1 MEATSAQIDASF
13 WKVNNISPTTLGRTY
28 RIHLR
33 FKPSHC
39 HEQCKYPLHTSNGKN
54 QKTSWIYLVTSVI
67 SNPMSRT
74 KGQDKWEG
82 MTISRYYRSVAVA
95 SATALLFS
103 SSFGGFYAASEAIGS
118 SLSQLMRGKP
128 GHFTDSPRAAYLGS
142 KPGKSKDRGGLWSK
156 QALDAAA
163 KSKLKKRNPRI
174 GLYVWDSAMEMA
186 ESFQMPPMHTLAVYP
201 QAGSSLPWEGSFGG
215 VNSGNGNKTTSL
227 NLFSWKT
234 RGGMSVDFTL
244 FHNSQTSYNDEL
256 GHGWTWTYD
265 IYINHSGATAT
276 VHHGDG
282 TAIPFTDPDYTSGG
296 GEEEEPGGGS
306 TTGTT
311 GSGSDAGGDGQS
323 KSYQQVQDELE
334 AKSLTDNPFTAPTGI
349 FDELVQ
355 HTDGTWTLTKKDGT
369 ELKFNDDGF
378 LEEIEDRNGN
388 AITIALNG
396 ANYATRVTDATGRY
410 FDIDLDGSNN
420 FESVTS
426 PDGKVWTFTRNGSDD
441 LVEVEWP
448 ELDSTTYTDEFAYS
462 SHRIVTHTDKRG
474 KDWTFTYNMDGSLA
488 TEKNPYNHTWTYI
501 YASTYSEIEN
511 PLGKKTRH
519 NYSSGKL
526 ASVVDEAS
534 YSTSQTLGAINKP
547 TSVTDKRGKTW
558 TYTYDA
564 KGNVLT
570 KTNPL
575 SKTWEY
581 TYDGDNNVLTAE
593 DPLGNITEYTYDAN
607 GNLTDVED
615 PLNRATAE
623 NVYDAYGQLL
633 SVENAL
639 GKITEFAY
647 DAHGNLETIEDPLT
661 HTTTLDYDVMG
672 RLTSTTDAL
681 SNVESV
687 AYDEWGRPVTYTH
700 PGSVTSLV
708 AYDAESNTTA
718 TTNELGKVTSYVYDN
733 AGRLTST
740 TNAESETESYAY
752 NNAGYRTSVTNGR
765 GKTRTYTYT
774 DRGEVATLTL
784 PDSSVEAW
792 SYNGSGATSA
802 YTNPLSQVIYY
813 AYDDAGRQTGIDY
826 PTGTDVSFS
835 YDHADKRTGMTDSTG
850 STGWTY
856 NAASELTGFNSPQG
870 NLTYTYTSAG
880 QRATMVDGG
889 LTTTYTYDD
898 AGRLTN
904 LENGYSEDTAFVYD
918 NANRLT
924 QQTFDTGQKSIFGYD
939 ARGRQTS
946 VDHKTSANAV
956 LSEEDYV
963 YDDGGNLTSK
973 TVNSVTTTYT
983 YDDIDQLL
991 SESRTGYSASY
1002 TYDANG
1008 NRASKT
1014 LGGVTEVYTNDDADK
1029 LTEIKVG
1036 GSTVKSFGYD
1046 TAGRTTSV
1054 VTGAG
1059 TTTVAYDYEGRIS
1072 TITYPSTATNTF
1084 TYNGLDTRVSKV
1096 DSAGTATYK
1105 RDGAHVTAPVIGD
1118 GSAVYTPGISERRSS
1133 TSKFYG
1139 SDRLGTNSV
1148 ETNTSQAVI
1157 ATKTYDAFGMPVAS
1171 TGSSASPFGFAG
1183 QSGYQE
1189 DVDSG
1194 LKLLGHRYY
1203 DASTGRFLTRDPIQD
1218 GRNWYTYTNNNPTQ
1232 YIDPNGHEMVTIL
1245 LIGAAALF
1253 IAGLVRGAS
1262 EAQEIIDEGKEN
1274 RENMDEDFGEGDD
1287 KGYEEGMREVE
1298 RLNKEAAEYLKEGIE
1313 DQYIYGVPG
1322 KIAGEAAETVTQGGS
1337 QAVEVT
1343 LTGAREMWDLITQEI
1358 ENAKGGKKK

>member
-1 MEATSAQIDASF
+1 MLGSSLSRA
-13 WKVNNISPTTLGRTY
+13 IS
-28 RIHLR
+28 
-33 FKPSHC
+33 
-39 HEQCKYPLHTSNGKN
+39 
-54 QKTSWIYLVTSVI
+54 VV
-67 SNPMSRT
+67 
-74 KGQDKWEG
+74 
-82 MTISRYYRSVAVA
+82 

-103 SSFGGFYAASEAIGS
+103 SSFGGFYAASETIGA

-142 KPGKSKDRGGLWSK
+142 KPGKTKDRGGMWSK
-156 QALDAAA
+156 RALDAAA
-163 KSKLKKRNPRI
+163 KSKQKRKNPRI
-174 GLYVWDSAMEMA
+174 GLYVWDSAIEMV
-186 ESFQMPPMHTLAVYP
+186 EELQFSSGHTLAVFAEP
-201 QAGSSLPWEGSFGG
+201 GSSMPWEGSFGG
-215 VNSGNGNKTTSL
+215 VNSGNGNKLTSL

-244 FHNSQTSYNDEL
+244 FHNSQTAYNDEL

-265 IYINHSGATAT
+265 MYINHSGATAT

-282 TAIPFTDPDYTSGG
+282 TSIPFTDPDYTGGG
-296 GEEEEPGGGS
+296 GEEEEPGGG
-306 TTGTT
+306 GDQGGGHGFTT
-311 GSGSDAGGDGQS
+311 GSLGATSPT
-323 KSYQQVQDELE
+323 YEELH
-334 AKSLTDNPFTAPTGI
+334 AHNLTDNPFTAPTGI

-388 AITIALNG
+388 SITLTLNG
-396 ANYATRVTDATGRY
+396 ANYVTRVTDATGRY
-410 FDIDLDGSNN
+410 YDIDLDGSNN

-426 PDGKVWTFTRNGSDD
+426 PDGKVWTFTRDGSDD

-474 KDWTFTYNMDGSLA
+474 KDWTFTYNVDGSLA
-488 TEKNPYNHTWTYI
+488 TEKNPYNHTWTYT
-501 YASTYSEIEN
+501 YAGTYSEIEN

-534 YSTSQTLGAINKP
+534 YSVSQTLGAINKP
-547 TSVTDKRGKTW
+547 TSITDKRGKTW
-558 TYTYDA
+558 TYTYDS

-575 SKTWEY
+575 SKTREY
-581 TYDGDNNVLTAE
+581 TYDSDNNLLTAE

-623 NVYDAYGQLL
+623 NVYDVYGQLL

-639 GKITEFAY
+639 GKVTEFSY

-661 HTTTLDYDVMG
+661 HTTTMDYDSMG

-681 SNVESV
+681 SNEEEV

-700 PGSVTSLV
+700 ADASTSLV
-708 AYDAESNTTA
+708 AYDAEGNTTA
-718 TTNELGKVTSYVYDN
+718 TTNELGKVTSYVYDD
-733 AGRLTST
+733 AGRLTSV

-792 SYNGSGATSA
+792 SYNGSGTTSA

-813 AYDDAGRQTGIDY
+813 TYDDAGRQTGIDY
-826 PTGTDVSFS
+826 PTGTDVAFG

-856 NAASELTGFNSPQG
+856 NAASELTAFSSPQG
-870 NLTYTYTSAG
+870 NLSYTYSSAG
-880 QRATMVDGG
+880 QRVTMVDGG

-924 QQTFDTGQKSIFGYD
+924 KKTYNSGQYEDYAYDTRS
-939 ARGRQTS
+939 RVTS
-946 VDHKTSANAV
+946 VTLKNSSNATLRTNSYTYDSASQVATN
-956 LSEEDYV
+956 
-963 YDDGGNLTSK
+963 
-973 TVNSVTTTYT
+973 TVDALTTTYG
-983 YDDIDQLL
+983 YDDIGQLV

-1002 TYDANG
+1002 TYDGNG
-1008 NRASKT
+1008 NRLT
-1014 LGGVTEVYTNDDADK
+1014 RTVGGVTEDYTYDDADK
-1029 LTEIKVG
+1029 LQNVKIA
-1036 GSTVKSFGYD
+1036 TVTQKSYGYD

-1054 VTGAG
+1054 VSGAG
-1059 TTTVAYDYEGRIS
+1059 TTTLAYDYEGRIS

-1096 DSAGTATYK
+1096 DSAGTSTYK
-1105 RDGAHVTAPVIGD
+1105 RDGAGVTAPVISD
-1118 GSAVYTPGISERRSS
+1118 GGATYTPGISERRSTTTTFLHNGLKNADS
-1133 TSKFYG
+1133 QS
-1139 SDRLGTNSV
+1139 GTGQTV
-1148 ETNTSQAVI
+1148 T
-1157 ATKTYDAFGMPVAS
+1157 ATKQYDAFGNTLTS
-1171 TGSSASPFGFAG
+1171 TGTWKGPFGYAG
-1183 QSGYQE
+1183 SFGYQE
-1189 DVDSG
+1189 DADSS

-1203 DASTGRFLTRDPIQD
+1203 DASTGRFLTRDPIKD
-1218 GRNWYTYTNNNPTQ
+1218 GRNWYSYCGNNPVLNS
-1232 YIDPNGHEMVTIL
+1232 DPEGLAVP
-1245 LIGAAALF
+1245 AV
-1253 IAGLVRGAS
+1253 IAGIYVVWKIYDAITTVKDIIENPTDPWNYIGFMPFPGAGFIKKLKPFIS
-1262 EAQEIIDEGKEN
+1262 KVDNAADLGKKVEPPQLKKGKEAHTN
-1274 RENMDEDFGEGDD
+1274 HYADRVDNGNEFNKGINDPDTGRRMRPDELDVDGRTVGELKPGGSTRSETRGFWQISDAID
-1287 KGYEEGMREVE
+1287 I
-1298 RLNKEAAEYLKEGIE
+1298 LNKNL
-1313 DQYIYGVPG
+1313 PP
-1322 KIAGEAAETVTQGGS
+1322 
-1337 QAVEVT
+1337 
-1343 LTGAREMWDLITQEI
+1343 
-1358 ENAKGGKKK
+1358 GGKPYDGGMLEFY